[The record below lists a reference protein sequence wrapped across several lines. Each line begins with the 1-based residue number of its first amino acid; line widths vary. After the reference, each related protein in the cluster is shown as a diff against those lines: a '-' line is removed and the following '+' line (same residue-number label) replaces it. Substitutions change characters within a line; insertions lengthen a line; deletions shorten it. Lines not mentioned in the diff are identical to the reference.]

1 MTMTLDQ
8 FVPFLPEIFLATA
21 GFVVLLLGVSMG
33 RRGVRP
39 LSLMGVASLA
49 VTGVLV
55 SHLP

>member
-8 FVPFLPEIFLATA
+8 FVPFLPEIFLAVA

-39 LSLMGVASLA
+39 NCPCG
-49 VTGVLV
+49 
-55 SHLP
+55 LPADRWRGSGSRSR